1 MSSSTQTETL
11 LKLARQQPLLRAQD
25 VRAAGI
31 SSSLLSRAVKNGQ
44 LERLSRGVYRH
55 PDVPWDEHTQLAE
68 VSARVPQ
75 AVIVLISALNFH
87 QIGTHQAHSIWLQL
101 KNNAVAPRIDYPPI
115 EIVKTGITEAFTR
128 GVEVHQLNGIAV
140 PITTP
145 ARTVADCFKYRSRL
159 GLELCLEVLREVIGK
174 KAKANEILEFATMI
188 RVDKVMLPYVEAMV

>member
-1 MSSSTQTETL
+1 MQTSTQTDEL
-11 LKLARQQPLLRAQD
+11 LKLAQQNPLLRAQD

-31 SSSLLSRAVKNGQ
+31 STSLLSRAVKNGQ
-44 LERLSRGVYRH
+44 LERLSRGIYRH
-55 PDVPWDEHTQLAE
+55 PESPWDEHTQLAE

-101 KNNAVAPRIDYPPI
+101 KNNAVAPRIDYPPV
-115 EIVKTGITEAFTR
+115 EIVKTGITDAFSK

-159 GLELCLEVLREVIGK
+159 GLELCLEALREVLAQK
-174 KAKANEILEFATMI
+174 VKANEILEFAKMI
-188 RVDKVMLPYVEAMV
+188 RVDKVMLPYIEAMV

>member
-1 MSSSTQTETL
+1 
-11 LKLARQQPLLRAQD
+11 
-25 VRAAGI
+25 VRIAGI

-44 LERLSRGVYRH
+44 LERLSRGIYRH
-55 PDVPWDEHTQLAE
+55 PDAPWDEHTQLAE

-115 EIVKTGITEAFTR
+115 EVVKTGIADAFTK
-128 GVEVHQLNGIAV
+128 GIEVHQLNGIAV

-145 ARTVADCFKYRSRL
+145 ARTVADCFKYRNRL
-159 GLELCLEVLREVIGK
+159 GLELCLEALREVIGK
-174 KAKANEILEFATMI
+174 KAKANEILEFAKMI
-188 RVDKVMLPYVEAMV
+188 RVDKVMLPYIEAMV